1 MPILIN
7 HPLIL
12 ESSSI
17 KLLPFEKEHFNELL
31 EAASNPEIWELTSV
45 NYSVPEI
52 FHANSNAALADRDK
66 GTAYPFVIIDKT
78 TNEII
83 GTTRFLE
90 IVPADKKLEIGVTWI
105 KKEYWGTTVNL
116 ESKFI
121 MLQYC
126 FEILKT
132 VRVQFRAKSNNLRSR
147 KAMENMG
154 AQFEGIMRKDKIEA
168 NGIPRDTAFYSIIDS
183 EWETVKE
190 KITNLIASKSSK

>member
-1 MPILIN
+1 MPHWIN

-12 ESSSI
+12 ESNSI
-17 KLLPFEKEHFNELL
+17 KLIPFEKEHFSELL
-31 EAASNPEIWELTSV
+31 QAASNPEIWELTSV
-45 NYSVPEI
+45 NYSIPEV
-52 FHANSNAALADRDK
+52 FHTNSNTVLADREK
-66 GTAYPFVIIDKT
+66 GTSYPFVIINKA

-116 ESKFI
+116 ECKFI
-121 MLQYC
+121 MLEYC
-126 FEILKT
+126 FEVLKT
-132 VRVQFRAKSNNLRSR
+132 VRVQFRAKSNNGRSR

-154 AQFEGIMRKDKIEA
+154 AHFEGILRKDKIEA

-190 KITNLIASKSSK
+190 KIKHLITIKQNK

>member
-1 MPILIN
+1 MPQLIK
-7 HPLIL
+7 HPLTL
-12 ESSSI
+12 ESNSI
-17 KLLPFEKEHFNELL
+17 KLLPLEKEHFESLL

-45 NYSVPEI
+45 NYSIPEV
-52 FHANSNAALADRDK
+52 FHTNSNTALADRDK
-66 GTAYPFVIIDKT
+66 GSAYPFVIIDTK

-105 KKEYWGTTVNL
+105 KKEYWGSTVNL
-116 ESKFI
+116 ECKFI

-126 FEILKT
+126 FEVLKT
-132 VRVQFRAKSNNLRSR
+132 VRVQFRAKSNNARSR

-154 AQFEGIMRKDKIEA
+154 AHFEGIMRKDKIEA

-183 EWETVKE
+183 EWEQVKE
-190 KITNLIASKSSK
+190 KITNLIASKKL

>member
-1 MPILIN
+1 
-7 HPLIL
+7 
-12 ESSSI
+12 
-17 KLLPFEKEHFNELL
+17 
-31 EAASNPEIWELTSV
+31 
-45 NYSVPEI
+45 
-52 FHANSNAALADRDK
+52 
-66 GTAYPFVIIDKT
+66 VIINKT

-90 IVPADKKLEIGVTWI
+90 IVPADKKMEIGVTWI

-116 ESKFI
+116 ECKFI
-121 MLQYC
+121 MLEYC
-126 FEILKT
+126 FEVLKT

-154 AQFEGIMRKDKIEA
+154 AYFEGILRKDKIET

-190 KITNLIASKSSK
+190 KIIHLIEVKKQ

>member
-1 MPILIN
+1 MPHWIN

-12 ESSSI
+12 ESNSV
-17 KLLPFEKEHFNELL
+17 KLIPLEKEHFSELL
-31 EAASNPEIWELTSV
+31 KAASNPEIWELTSV
-45 NYSVPEI
+45 NYSIPEV
-52 FHANSNAALADRDK
+52 FHTNSNAALADMEK
-66 GTAYPFVIIDKT
+66 GTVYPFVIINKT

-90 IVPADKKLEIGVTWI
+90 IIPADKKLEIGVTWI

-116 ESKFI
+116 ECKFI
-121 MLQYC
+121 MLEYC
-126 FEILKT
+126 FEVLKT

-154 AQFEGIMRKDKIEA
+154 AYFEGILRKDKIEA

-190 KITNLIASKSSK
+190 KMIHLIEVKKQ